1 MHGNQWVLKIAV
13 LKYYSVSK
21 RGTTAKSNPKQATD
35 PISLHTKFGDNSS
48 NTFPLN
54 ERKPCVTPDIGRRTP
69 DAGHRT
75 SDIGHRT
82 AKKAKIIYPPPR
94 GVDII
99 SKQNKNIIF
108 QDSTNSF
115 SCKLYGFIHK
125 YLDDKLWTQNL
136 RHLLGGLKL
145 SP

>member
-99 SKQNKNIIF
+99 SYGGHFVFQNEAKIF
-108 QDSTNSF
+108 QRQVFIAINIP
-115 SCKLYGFIHK
+115 CKLGEDIFINERDIK
-125 YLDDKLWTQNL
+125 VYAKT
-136 RHLLGGLKL
+136 
-145 SP
+145 